1 MIDKVLS
8 SLMPCLQD
16 YSEVTEQRGHCCL
29 PLLIFF
35 TRTFNLCHSSCL
47 DDESSR
53 IRFAGDG
60 VVVLPIQENDPACDA
75 TACNIKAVCEI
86 MTDDGRGSEVTSAN
100 VD

>member
-1 MIDKVLS
+1 MIHKVLS
-8 SLMPCLQD
+8 SLMPCPQARLH
-16 YSEVTEQRGHCCL
+16 RGHFCL
-29 PLLIFF
+29 PFLIFCA
-35 TRTFNLCHSSCL
+35 RTFNLCNSSCL

-60 VVVLPIQENDPACDA
+60 VVVLPIQENDPACDT

-86 MTDDGRGSEVTSAN
+86 MTDDQRGSEVTLAN